1 MAHAPE
7 HIPRLLALVRA
18 LVSTKRLPI
27 ARLCEELGVS
37 EEELRA
43 DIELLSCAGCRL
55 TGPTT

>member
-18 LVSTKRLPI
+18 LVSARKLPI
-27 ARLCEELGVS
+27 TRLCEELGVS

-43 DIELLSCAGCRL
+43 DI
-55 TGPTT
+55 